1 MLGMKFLKGDVSLDR
16 GFAKRL
22 SMTIQKIDRIVELMH
37 LLPHLRNLKSDQLLL
52 LQSCMGIA
60 KKILAR

>member
-22 SMTIQKIDRIVELMH
+22 SMTIQEIDRIVELMH
-37 LLPHLRNLKSDQLLL
+37 LLPHLRNPQSDQLLL
-52 LQSCMGIA
+52 LQSCMAIA
-60 KKILAR
+60 KLFLAR